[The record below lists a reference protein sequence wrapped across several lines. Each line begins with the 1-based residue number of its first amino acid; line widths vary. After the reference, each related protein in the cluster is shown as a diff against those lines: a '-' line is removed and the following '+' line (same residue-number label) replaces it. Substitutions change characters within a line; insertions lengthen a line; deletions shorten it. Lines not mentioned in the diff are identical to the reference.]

1 MILRATTY
9 PTDRSFVADA
19 CSAMDGVTVGM
30 SMSAGI
36 GVM

>member
-1 MILRATTY
+1 MILRATTF
-9 PTDRSFVADA
+9 PIDLPFVADV

-36 GVM
+36 GAM